1 MSLLLRAPRI
11 VTGHAD
17 LLDAWLLVDDAGTVV
32 DTGTVVDAG
41 TGSRTGQAP
50 AADAVRHVDGTL
62 VPGLVD
68 LHCHGAVGHD
78 FASAASEDVLRAA
91 EHHRAAGTTALVA
104 SVATGTL
111 PDTLAALYRLR
122 PLVEDGVLAG
132 IHLEGPWLSPARR
145 GAHRPDLLHAPT
157 PAEVRACTDAAGDAL
172 RIVTI
177 APELPGALD
186 TVARLVATGVV
197 VAVGHTDA
205 SARQTRRAVEAGA
218 TLVTHLWNGMA
229 PLHHREPGPIGVAL
243 TDDRLLLECIVDDHH
258 LDDTVLAL
266 VQRAAP
272 GRMVLVSDAMAATGC
287 PDGDHEVAGS
297 AVRVVGGVARTADG
311 SSLAGSTITVAD
323 AARRL
328 LATGTP
334 LTEVVAA
341 TACRPSRLLGRP
353 VPLTPGSPADVVVV
367 DDDGTWRPLDPGA
380 DRVAAP

>member
-111 PDTLAALYRLR
+111 PDTLAALHRLR

-177 APELPGALD
+177 APELPGHSTPSLVWSPRVWSSRSDTPTPRLD
-186 TVARLVATGVV
+186 R
-197 VAVGHTDA
+197 
-205 SARQTRRAVEAGA
+205 
-218 TLVTHLWNGMA
+218 
-229 PLHHREPGPIGVAL
+229 P
-243 TDDRLLLECIVDDHH
+243 
-258 LDDTVLAL
+258 
-266 VQRAAP
+266 AAP
-272 GRMVLVSDAMAATGC
+272 SRPAQRSSPTCGTGWPPCTTVS
-287 PDGDHEVAGS
+287 PDRS
-297 AVRVVGGVARTADG
+297 A
-311 SSLAGSTITVAD
+311 SL
-323 AARRL
+323 
-328 LATGTP
+328 
-334 LTEVVAA
+334 
-341 TACRPSRLLGRP
+341 
-353 VPLTPGSPADVVVV
+353 
-367 DDDGTWRPLDPGA
+367 
-380 DRVAAP
+380 